1 MLENLEK
8 GEYNMAESLS
18 SIVDT
23 IQEKLGKEEAGK
35 IADSLANILIIEE
48 ANTKTIKEKNDL
60 IEKQKKDKEMLIEAN
75 GNLLL
80 HQAQAKEEESFFDE
94 GTKEKVN
101 EPFDFRTIFDEKGKF
116 KR

>member
-1 MLENLEK
+1 M
-8 GEYNMAESLS
+8 GETLS

-23 IQEKLGKEEAGK
+23 IQEKLGKEESGK

-48 ANTKTIKEKNDL
+48 AHTKTLKEKNAL
-60 IEKQKKDKEMLIEAN
+60 IDKQKKDKEMLIEAN

-94 GTKEKVN
+94 QTKKEEHK
-101 EPFDFRTIFDEKGKF
+101 PFDFRTIFDNKGKF
-116 KR
+116 KK

>member
-1 MLENLEK
+1 MSET
-8 GEYNMAESLS
+8 LS

-23 IQEKLGKEEAGK
+23 IQEKLGKEESGK

-48 ANTKTIKEKNDL
+48 ANSKTIQEKNEL

-80 HQAQAKEEESFFDE
+80 HQAQAKEEESFFEE
-94 GTKEKVN
+94 GKKEKVN
-101 EPFDFRTIFDEKGKF
+101 EPFDYRTIFDSKGKF

>member
-1 MLENLEK
+1 MNEK
-8 GEYNMAESLS
+8 TLS

-35 IADSLANILIIEE
+35 ISDSLADILVIEE
-48 ANTKTIKEKNDL
+48 ANGKLIKEKESSITKLKN
-60 IEKQKKDKEMLIEAN
+60 DKEMLIQAN

-80 HQAQAKEEESFFDE
+80 KVPQAKEEDSFFE
-94 GTKEKVN
+94 ETNHKKEENK
-101 EPFDFRTIFDEKGKF
+101 PFDFRSIFDDKGHF

>member
-1 MLENLEK
+1 MK
-8 GEYNMAESLS
+8 DKTLS

-35 IADSLANILIIEE
+35 ISDSLADILIIEE

-75 GNLLL
+75 GRMLK
-80 HQAQAKEEESFFDE
+80 QIPQAKEEESFFE
-94 GTKEKVN
+94 ETNPKKEENK
-101 EPFDFRTIFDEKGKF
+101 PFDFRTIFDEKGHF

>member
-1 MLENLEK
+1 MK
-8 GEYNMAESLS
+8 DKTLS

-35 IADSLANILIIEE
+35 ISDSLADILVIEE

-80 HQAQAKEEESFFDE
+80 HVPQAKEEDSFFENGKSKKDD
-94 GTKEKVN
+94 N
-101 EPFDFRTIFDEKGKF
+101 EPFDFRTIFDEKGHF

>member
-1 MLENLEK
+1 MNEK
-8 GEYNMAESLS
+8 TLS

-35 IADSLANILIIEE
+35 ISDSLADILVIEE
-48 ANTKTIKEKNDL
+48 ANEKL
-60 IEKQKKDKEMLIEAN
+60 IKDKDNSINKLKSDKDMLIEAN

-80 HQAQAKEEESFFDE
+80 HVPQAKEEDSFFDE
-94 GTKEKVN
+94 GSKKEENK
-101 EPFDFRTIFDEKGKF
+101 PFDFRSVFDEKGHF

>member
-1 MLENLEK
+1 MEK
-8 GEYNMAESLS
+8 TLS

-35 IADSLANILIIEE
+35 ISDSLADILVIEE
-48 ANTKTIKEKNDL
+48 ANGKLIKEKDSSITKLKN
-60 IEKQKKDKEMLIEAN
+60 DKEMLIEAN

-80 HQAQAKEEESFFDE
+80 KVPQVKEEESFFD
-94 GTKEKVN
+94 GGSKKEENK
-101 EPFDFRTIFDEKGKF
+101 PFDFRSVFDEKGHF

>member
-1 MLENLEK
+1 MNEK
-8 GEYNMAESLS
+8 TLS

-35 IADSLANILIIEE
+35 ISDSLADILVIEE
-48 ANTKTIKEKNDL
+48 ANGKLIKEKDSSITKLKN
-60 IEKQKKDKEMLIEAN
+60 DKEMLIEAN

-80 HQAQAKEEESFFDE
+80 HVPQVKEEESFFE
-94 GTKEKVN
+94 NGKTKKEENK
-101 EPFDFRTIFDEKGKF
+101 PFDFRTIFDDKGHF